1 MYDLWHLFSNEMYIG
16 KLYLLI
22 IFSNNIPLLLSLL
35 LPPSV
40 SLSLSLAGSVSCFA
54 MPEKVGG
61 FIQDEIYVKS
71 NDKFYR
77 VRMTCQQRKRKLMN
91 QLRRET
97 CSRTHLGMV
106 ILTIRIYKIKIRP
119 NGIG

>member
-40 SLSLSLAGSVSCFA
+40 SLSLSLSGSVSYFA

-61 FIQDEIYVKS
+61 VIQDEIYVKS
-71 NDKFYR
+71 
-77 VRMTCQQRKRKLMN
+77 
-91 QLRRET
+91 
-97 CSRTHLGMV
+97 
-106 ILTIRIYKIKIRP
+106 TISSTVSQ
-119 NGIG
+119 